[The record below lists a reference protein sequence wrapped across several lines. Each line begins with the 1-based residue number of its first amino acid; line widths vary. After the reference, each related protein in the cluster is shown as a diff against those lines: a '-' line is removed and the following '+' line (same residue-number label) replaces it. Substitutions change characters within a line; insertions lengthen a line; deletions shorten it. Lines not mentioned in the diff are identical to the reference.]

1 MSDATRRPR
10 ILDYWRAPTAET
22 VEASAIVA
30 AAVAFVAAALG
41 MLIVG
46 GFEAIPITGWGSV
59 AEVSAFAAAISAAIA
74 FGIGYGVQGLPLNPA
89 YAHRTP
95 TWARWVDAL
104 ALAFTAAVLVLLLVV
119 GLGALLGD
127 AFRGASLY
135 GITAALLAGAI
146 AAVTS
151 YFTYLVAAGVSASSI
166 ATLLAFFLVSGCLGS
181 MLTASD
187 PLWWE
192 KNLSALGTAR
202 DASGYAFGITLILGG
217 LVVTALARYIGGEL
231 RQWSEERGLD
241 AERGIRTITGG
252 LVLLG
257 IFLACVGVFPV
268 DLFFGV
274 HNTVATGM
282 AVVYLVI
289 VIGLRW
295 FLPGFPNAFLVL
307 GYAFIGIILVSV
319 LMFFPFG
326 YYNLT
331 AVELVAA
338 GLIFSWLIIFIRNI
352 SASTT
357 DRRVAEV
364 TRAVEGDPAAA
375 PVHEYEG

>member
-1 MSDATRRPR
+1 MTDETRRPAF
-10 ILDYWRAPTAET
+10 LDYWRAPTAET

-30 AAVAFVAAALG
+30 AAVAFVAAGLG

-46 GFEAIPITGWGSV
+46 GLDTIPITGWGSV

-74 FGIGYGVQGLPLNPA
+74 FGIGYVVQGLPLNPA
-89 YAHRTP
+89 YAERTP

-104 ALAFTAAVLVLLLVV
+104 ALAFTSAVLVLLLVV
-119 GLGALLGD
+119 GLGSLLGD
-127 AFRGASLY
+127 AFQGATLY
-135 GITAALLAGAI
+135 GLTAALLAGAI

-192 KNLSALGTAR
+192 KNLSALGTVR
-202 DASGYAFGITLILGG
+202 DVSGYAFGITLILGG

-231 RQWSEERGLD
+231 RQWSTERGLD

-257 IFLACVGVFPV
+257 IFLACVGIFPV
-268 DLFFGV
+268 DLHFGI
-274 HNTVATGM
+274 HNTVASGM

-307 GYAFIGIILVSV
+307 GYAFLGIIFVTV
-319 LMFFPFG
+319 LFFFPFG

-352 SASTT
+352 TASTT